1 MNNNINAQDFKE
13 LIERYLDGKT
23 TLEEV
28 KLLVNYYES
37 FQQENK
43 WVEEL
48 GPEDI
53 IKNRML
59 INILEALQQDESKE
73 VNKIPLYKRKT
84 FQYSVAASI
93 ALFFVFNFIYNK
105 SNNAISEPISEPVT
119 VNNNIPIGTHKAT
132 LTLEDGTNIALEK
145 GRQYISD
152 NVESNGKDLIY
163 KSPSKPRPEIAF
175 NYLTVPRG
183 GQYHVKLSD
192 GTEVWLNSES
202 KLKYPTIFL
211 DGETR
216 EVDLIYGE
224 AYFDVSPSTDH
235 NGSKFKVLSGVQ
247 EVEVLGTGF
256 NIKAYKDETYIY
268 TTLVE
273 GKITVD
279 NSSSAQ
285 ILKPNQQ
292 AVLNKENKDIII
304 SKIDVYS
311 EIAWKK
317 GLFSFK
323 DKPLK
328 DIMKVLSRWYD
339 VDVVFEDKAI
349 EDVHFKGVLSKN
361 QNIEEILTLIKNTK
375 YIHAY
380 DIENNTI
387 LLRN

>member
-1 MNNNINAQDFKE
+1 M
-13 LIERYLDGKT
+13 
-23 TLEEV
+23 
-28 KLLVNYYES
+28 
-37 FQQENK
+37 
-43 WVEEL
+43 
-48 GPEDI
+48 
-53 IKNRML
+53 
-59 INILEALQQDESKE
+59 
-73 VNKIPLYKRKT
+73 
-84 FQYSVAASI
+84 
-93 ALFFVFNFIYNK
+93 
-105 SNNAISEPISEPVT
+105 
-119 VNNNIPIGTHKAT
+119 
-132 LTLEDGTNIALEK
+132 
-145 GRQYISD
+145 
-152 NVESNGKDLIY
+152 
-163 KSPSKPRPEIAF
+163 
-175 NYLTVPRG
+175 
-183 GQYHVKLSD
+183 
-192 GTEVWLNSES
+192 
-202 KLKYPTIFL
+202 
-211 DGETR
+211 
-216 EVDLIYGE
+216 
-224 AYFDVSPSTDH
+224 
-235 NGSKFKVLSGVQ
+235 
-247 EVEVLGTGF
+247 
-256 NIKAYKDETYIY
+256 
-268 TTLVE
+268 VE